1 MEGKVFSKNVCTAIA
16 DRQAHQKRRHDRR
29 DRFDYAEADNGETPI
44 KFNGSGA
51 S

>member
-1 MEGKVFSKNVCTAIA
+1 MYCTCTCTAKLDWRG
-16 DRQAHQKRRHDRR
+16 DRL
-29 DRFDYAEADNGETPI
+29 DYAEADNGEELI